1 MDLRI
6 NDRIVLQP
14 GKFYAIIASP
24 EIILAGLNDNPT
36 FQRYTSVLICGN
48 YSRLVNGFNR
58 VSTNFNIRRAFTAHS
73 LMTILQENFH
83 SIVIL
88 EHDASMYDDAGEVK
102 RVIPHAMK
110 DVSRD
115 AIFVLYAP
123 KMDKH
128 FAFLTYSA
136 DHIISYEN
144 TNDAILPDFR
154 KYSKSKTR
162 NNGLPNSQKTLF

>member
-6 NDRIVLQP
+6 NDRIVLFP
-14 GKFYAIIASP
+14 GRFYAIIAPP
-24 EIILAGLNDNPT
+24 EMILAGLNDNPV
-36 FQRYTSVLICGN
+36 FLRYTTTLIGGN

-58 VSTNFNIRRAFTAHS
+58 VTTNFSVRRAFTAHS

-88 EHDASMYDDAGEVK
+88 EHDSSMYDDAGEVK

-110 DVSRD
+110 DISRD

-123 KMDKH
+123 KMDRH
-128 FAFLTYSA
+128 FAYLAHTA
-136 DHIISYEN
+136 DHLICYEN
-144 TNDAILPDFR
+144 MSDSINPDFR
-154 KYSKSKTR
+154 NYSKSKTR
-162 NNGLPNSQKTLF
+162 NNGLPKSQKTLF